1 MLIKNV
7 RNGDT
12 INIRRCRNPFGLMF
26 KLKFKSAIYFAFK
39 KRYESVHMFFVFFP
53 IDVLFIRDNKIVAKK
68 RMLPFTISK
77 SYLCDIII
85 EAEKGRFRE
94 WGVGDGIKYART

>member
-53 IDVLFIRDNKIVAKK
+53 IDVLFIRDNKILAKK
-68 RMLPFTISK
+68 RMNTFSSSK
-77 SYLCDIII
+77 FYLCDTII
-85 EAEKGRFRE
+85 EANEGRFKE
-94 WGVGDGIKYART
+94 WIVGDKVEFQ